1 MFIENMYLDM
11 QKISS
16 LNHPRNN
23 THGTQLLQIMTKNT
37 RFLGPDFHTTYG
49 AAPNG
54 TAKGRP
60 DLILANRLSL
70 PFHHHASPGPLSGS
84 DHIPVILHLS
94 PNPIAIPSPPRQ
106 DYNRTD
112 WENFQAT
119 LNDLRLQQNFEGLT
133 PQTLDAQA
141 ERIQKSILDAA
152 NTHSPTVH
160 YNIFIDFKPSL
171 RTQRLITC
179 YRHRLLHNQLH
190 VHRVLWDL
198 NILRRHILA
207 SLQEDH
213 NRHWH
218 HLIQRTEIHRTTT
231 PSKFWA
237 RIRRLQGTDKQHFEY
252 LLINNIKIHEPREVA
267 EAFKQHWENV
277 FQPHPPTQ
285 HPLRSTTRSRH
296 RTTHATGIHTH
307 TTRTIHTTRKPLPRR
322 SPARP
327 ISSTGSEVAAAPLT
341 TTRARPL
348 RPNSPRPK
356 TPTRQR
362 HTGNHRTL

>member
-1 MFIENMYLDM
+1 MVATTYTRPNTHIPYADMNTLFNHNMPTYILADFNAAHTNF
-11 QKISS
+11 
-16 LNHPRNN
+16 NHSTTNR
-23 THGTQLLQIMTKNT
+23 HGTQLSQLCTMKHL
-37 RFLGPDFHTTYG
+37 RFLGPDFYTSMAH
-49 AAPNG
+49 NG
-54 TAKGRP
+54 RGRP
-60 DLILANRLSL
+60 DLAFTNRHSL
-70 PFHHHASPGPLSGS
+70 HLHHHLSPGPACGS

-171 RTQRLITC
+171 RTQRLITY

-198 NILRRHILA
+198 TILRRHILA

-218 HLIQRTEIHRTTT
+218 HLIQRTE
-231 PSKFWA
+231 
-237 RIRRLQGTDKQHFEY
+237 
-252 LLINNIKIHEPREVA
+252 
-267 EAFKQHWENV
+267 
-277 FQPHPPTQ
+277 TQ
-285 HPLRSTTRSRH
+285 
-296 RTTHATGIHTH
+296 
-307 TTRTIHTTRKPLPRR
+307 
-322 SPARP
+322 
-327 ISSTGSEVAAAPLT
+327 
-341 TTRARPL
+341 
-348 RPNSPRPK
+348 
-356 TPTRQR
+356 
-362 HTGNHRTL
+362 NHHSF